1 MAEHVTIAAL
11 MQRGVLTMGDGYRTK
26 RSEHGRPGHRI
37 VRVADVRDGNVFL
50 DGDDFVSDEYTPQMG
65 AKVAIPG
72 DVLLTT
78 KGTVGRVAVMPVTDE
93 PAVYSPQLC
102 YFRIIDRSVLD
113 PGYLRY
119 WFGSQ
124 EFLAQAS
131 FLQGNTDMAPYIS
144 LSDLRAATITL
155 PSLPEQTSIAA
166 VLGVLDDKIAAN
178 TRLALTADELAR
190 SIYTQRASGSAVR
203 PMNEV
208 LTPIL
213 GGTPARSTAEFW
225 GGSRLWISAKDV
237 TGAGQRLVLDTEEK
251 ITDRAV
257 ESTKAKPLSKGSVIL
272 TARGTVGAVARL
284 GEPASFNQSC
294 YGFEPDVL
302 PAGVLYFAILGAT
315 EQAKA
320 MAHGSVFDTIT
331 MATFRHL
338 SLPVLSSEDA
348 NALEARLAPHL
359 SVVESVSRENRTL
372 AALRDTLLPQL
383 MSGKLRVRE
392 AAEMAGL

>member
-11 MQRGVLTMGDGYRTK
+11 MQRGILTMGDGYRTK
-26 RSEHGRPGHRI
+26 RSEHGQPGHRI
-37 VRVADVRDGNVFL
+37 IRVADVRDGNVFL

-78 KGTVGRVAVMPVTDE
+78 KGTVGRVAVMPATDE

-102 YFRIIDRSVLD
+102 YFRIIDRNVLD

-119 WFGSQ
+119 WFGSK

-178 TRLALTADELAR
+178 TRLAATADDLAR
-190 SIYTQRASGSAVR
+190 ALLALAEPNVPVSEIAVHSRLTVSPEGMAALRVAHFSLPAFDVGTGPEVVAPESIKSNKFLVSEPAVLVSKLNPRFPRVWNIPHLPVEPALASTEFVVLVPTACSTTVLWALTSQPRFGAALEGMVAGTSGSHQRVKPAEMLATLVPDPR
-203 PMNEV
+203 RFEPSLLAQV
-208 LTPIL
+208 DAL
-213 GGTPARSTAEFW
+213 GARS
-225 GGSRLWISAKDV
+225 
-237 TGAGQRLVLDTEEK
+237 
-251 ITDRAV
+251 
-257 ESTKAKPLSKGSVIL
+257 
-272 TARGTVGAVARL
+272 
-284 GEPASFNQSC
+284 
-294 YGFEPDVL
+294 
-302 PAGVLYFAILGAT
+302 
-315 EQAKA
+315 
-320 MAHGSVFDTIT
+320 
-331 MATFRHL
+331 
-338 SLPVLSSEDA
+338 
-348 NALEARLAPHL
+348 
-359 SVVESVSRENRTL
+359 L
-372 AALRDTLLPQL
+372 AARTENVTLVATRDTLLPQL
-383 MSGKLRVRE
+383 MSGKLMVRE

>member
-1 MAEHVTIAAL
+1 MATLLVGAVQQHFNVGAMRSLSVAL
-11 MQRGVLTMGDGYRTK
+11 PSVAEQR
-26 RSEHGRPGHRI
+26 SI
-37 VRVADVRDGNVFL
+37 ADVL
-50 DGDDFVSDEYTPQMG
+50 G
-65 AKVAIPG
+65 A
-72 DVLLTT
+72 
-78 KGTVGRVAVMPVTDE
+78 
-93 PAVYSPQLC
+93 
-102 YFRIIDRSVLD
+102 
-113 PGYLRY
+113 
-119 WFGSQ
+119 
-124 EFLAQAS
+124 
-131 FLQGNTDMAPYIS
+131 
-144 LSDLRAATITL
+144 
-155 PSLPEQTSIAA
+155 
-166 VLGVLDDKIAAN
+166 LDDKIAAN
-178 TRLALTADELAR
+178 TRLAATADDLAH
-190 SIYTQRASGSAVR
+190 SIYTQWALGSAIR

-237 TGAGQRLVLDTEEK
+237 TGAAQRLVLDTEEK

-338 SLPVLSSEDA
+338 SLPVLSSEEA
-348 NALEARLAPHL
+348 SALEARLAPHL

-383 MSGKLRVRE
+383 MSGKLRVHE

>member
-11 MQRGVLTMGDGYRTK
+11 MQRGILTMGDGYRTK
-26 RSEHGRPGHRI
+26 RSEHGQPGHRI
-37 VRVADVRDGNVFL
+37 IRVADVRDGNVFL

-178 TRLALTADELAR
+178 TRLAATADELAATMVRR
-190 SIYTQRASGSAVR
+190 SLDRSASVRLDELANITMGSSPTGDTLNESGDGLVFYQGVRDFGTRFPTRRVWTTSPTRTADEGDILVSVRAPVGEVNLANESLCIGRGLAAVR
-203 PMNEV
+203 SRSAHQSTLFHLLKHVPEAWA
-208 LTPIL
+208 PYEAE
-213 GGTPARSTAEFW
+213 GTVF
-225 GGSRLWISAKDV
+225 GSINRAQLHALEIPRLADGVDPEALEPKVRALENRIASA
-237 TGAGQRLVLDTEEK
+237 LS
-251 ITDRAV
+251 
-257 ESTKAKPLSKGSVIL
+257 ESSSL
-272 TARGTVGAVARL
+272 TA
-284 GEPASFNQSC
+284 
-294 YGFEPDVL
+294 
-302 PAGVLYFAILGAT
+302 
-315 EQAKA
+315 
-320 MAHGSVFDTIT
+320 M
-331 MATFRHL
+331 
-338 SLPVLSSEDA
+338 
-348 NALEARLAPHL
+348 
-359 SVVESVSRENRTL
+359 RE
-372 AALRDTLLPQL
+372 TLLPQL
-383 MSGKLRVRE
+383 MSGNLRVRE